1 MEKKHIFTGTATALV
16 TPMKEDG
23 VDYEALGNLIDWQVA
38 SGVKAL
44 VVCATTGEAP
54 TLTDNE
60 HCKVLEFAIE
70 RSKHRVP
77 SIAGT
82 GSNDTAHA
90 IMMTQFAC
98 AIGADAVL
106 CVTPYYNRPTQSG
119 LVASF
124 TAIADAATAPVILY
138 NVPSRTG
145 TAIEPE
151 TFEVLADHPHIVG
164 IKEASGRLP
173 KIMETFRRVR
183 GKLDVYSGS
192 DDQILPLLA
201 MGGKGVISVVSNVA
215 PVQTVALCEKFFSGD
230 LAGAADVQ
238 LALLPLI
245 QALFSQTNPIP
256 VKAALA
262 RMGRMEDRLRLP
274 LTPME
279 EPFRGKLFALMEEM
293 GLI

>member
-77 SIAGT
+77 IIAGT

-119 LVASF
+119 LIASF

-138 NVPSRTG
+138 NIPSRTG
-145 TAIEPE
+145 TSIEPE
-151 TFEVLADHPHIVG
+151 TFEVLGDHPNIVG

-173 KIMETFRRVR
+173 KIMETFRRVH
-183 GKLDVYSGS
+183 GKLDVYSGY
-192 DDQILPLLA
+192 DDQTLPLLA
-201 MGGKGVISVVSNVA
+201 MGGKGLISVAANVVPA
-215 PVQTVALCEKFFSGD
+215 QTVALCEKFFAGD
-230 LAGAADVQ
+230 VAGAADVQ
-238 LALLPLI
+238 LELLPLM
-245 QALFSQTNPIP
+245 QALFYQTNPIP

-262 RMGRMEDRLRLP
+262 RMGRIEDRLRLP

-279 EPFRGKLFALMEEM
+279 EPHRGKLFRIMEEM

>member
-1 MEKKHIFTGTATALV
+1 MEKKHIFTGAATALV
-16 TPMKEDG
+16 TPMDEAG
-23 VDYEALGNLIDWQVA
+23 VDYEALGRLIDWQIA
-38 SGVKAL
+38 SGINAL

-60 HCKVLEFAIE
+60 HCKVLEFAIQ

-77 SIAGT
+77 IIAGT
-82 GSNDTAHA
+82 GSNDTGHA

-98 AIGADAVL
+98 TIGADAVL

-119 LVASF
+119 LIASF
-124 TAIADAATAPVILY
+124 TAIADAATAPVIPY

-145 TAIEPE
+145 TNIEPE
-151 TFEVLADHPHIVG
+151 TYAVLAEHPNICA

-173 KIMETFRRVR
+173 KIMETFRRVE
-183 GKLDVYSGS
+183 GKLDVYSGN

-201 MGGKGVISVVSNVA
+201 MGGKGVISVLSNVMPA
-215 PVQTVALCEKFFSGD
+215 KTVELCRRFFDGD
-230 LAGAADVQ
+230 VAGAAKLQ
-238 LALLPLI
+238 LQLLPLI
-245 QALFSQTNPIP
+245 QALFSQTSPIP
-256 VKAALA
+256 AKAALA
-262 RMGRMEDRLRLP
+262 RMGMIQDRLRLP

-279 EPFRGKLFALMEEM
+279 EPHRTKLFARMAEL